1 MINNKH
7 RVCVCVC
14 VCVCACVCVF
24 TSIHSEGFICLDQL
38 ECQGTDQ
45 RCFAEKVSFIH
56 FRMRYRAFL
65 CSQFILFTH

>member
-1 MINNKH
+1 M
-7 RVCVCVC
+7 CVCVRARAR
-14 VCVCACVCVF
+14 VCVCVF

-45 RCFAEKVSFIH
+45 RFFAEKVSFIY